1 MASNPKN
8 RTRAIA
14 TAGNNIGTTRY
25 QLYKRAYARI
35 NESIK
40 QGFYL
45 EAISIIESLISDR
58 LESRLTF
65 LNGSNFG
72 FKTLG
77 QLISETNRVET
88 DSQLKDFVTNNLDSW
103 RLVRNKALHEM
114 AKLADGDTSTWD
126 DRIKALVPCA
136 KDGLVILRAIDK
148 RYKQLRKLKV

>member
-1 MASNPKN
+1 MALKPKN

-14 TAGNNIGTTRY
+14 TAGNNIGITRY

-40 QGFYL
+40 QEFYL

-65 LNGSNFG
+65 LKGSDFG

-77 QLISETNRVET
+77 QLISEINKVEA
-88 DSQLKDFVTNNLDSW
+88 DSQLKDFVTKNLDSW
-103 RLVRNKALHEM
+103 RFIRNKALHEM
-114 AKLADGDTSTWD
+114 AKLEQGNILTWD
-126 DRIKALVPCA
+126 DRMKDLAPCA
-136 KDGLVILRAIDK
+136 KDGLIILRFID
-148 RYKQLRKLKV
+148 RRCSQLRKLK